1 MKEPARDIKNYRT
14 DLSAALEDTF
24 QRRALDK
31 FAVDYRASRE
41 RIYSGLNDRELIA
54 EVAARK
60 DESVRHLDELF
71 VQFKE
76 EAEKRGVQV
85 HLPEMP
91 PTPTASSPRSRKT
104 TAVRWS

>member
-71 VQFKE
+71 VQFKPKS
-76 EAEKRGVQV
+76 AGCRCI
-85 HLPEMP
+85 LPEMP
-91 PTPTASSPRSRKT
+91 PTPTASSPRSRKK

>member
-76 EAEKRGVQV
+76 EAEKRVRCI
-85 HLPEMP
+85 LPEMP
-91 PTPTASSPRSRKT
+91 PTPTASSPRSRKK

>member
-1 MKEPARDIKNYRT
+1 MKEPARDIKSYRT

-54 EVAARK
+54 VQAVQGRGRKARG
-60 DESVRHLDELF
+60 
-71 VQFKE
+71 
-76 EAEKRGVQV
+76 AG
-85 HLPEMP
+85 
-91 PTPTASSPRSRKT
+91 ASCQRCRRSQPHHRQDC
-104 TAVRWS
+104 

>member
-54 EVAARK
+54 EVAAR
-60 DESVRHLDELF
+60 RFLQWLNALLF
-71 VQFKE
+71 EQD
-76 EAEKRGVQV
+76 RLQLLG
-85 HLPEMP
+85 
-91 PTPTASSPRSRKT
+91 
-104 TAVRWS
+104 

>member
-1 MKEPARDIKNYRT
+1 M
-14 DLSAALEDTF
+14 
-24 QRRALDK
+24 
-31 FAVDYRASRE
+31 DYRASRE

-71 VQFKE
+71 VQFEE

-85 HLPEMP
+85 HLARDAADANRIIAKIAEETGCKMVVKSKSMTVEEIQDQYGPLK
-91 PTPTASSPRSRKT
+91 PRAWK
-104 TAVRWS
+104 W

>member
-76 EAEKRGVQV
+76 EAGASCQRCRRRQPHHRQDRGRKR
-85 HLPEMP
+85 L
-91 PTPTASSPRSRKT
+91 
-104 TAVRWS
+104 

>member
-76 EAEKRGVQV
+76 GRKARGAGASCQRCRRRQPHHRQDRGRKR
-85 HLPEMP
+85 L
-91 PTPTASSPRSRKT
+91 
-104 TAVRWS
+104 

>member
-41 RIYSGLNDRELIA
+41 LS
-54 EVAARK
+54 
-60 DESVRHLDELF
+60 
-71 VQFKE
+71 
-76 EAEKRGVQV
+76 
-85 HLPEMP
+85 
-91 PTPTASSPRSRKT
+91 TP
-104 TAVRWS
+104 V

>member
-41 RIYSGLNDRELIA
+41 RIYSRSERPRADR
-54 EVAARK
+54 
-60 DESVRHLDELF
+60 
-71 VQFKE
+71 
-76 EAEKRGVQV
+76 
-85 HLPEMP
+85 
-91 PTPTASSPRSRKT
+91 RSR
-104 TAVRWS
+104 RP

>member
-41 RIYSGLNDRELIA
+41 RIYSGLNDRELI
-54 EVAARK
+54 
-60 DESVRHLDELF
+60 
-71 VQFKE
+71 
-76 EAEKRGVQV
+76 
-85 HLPEMP
+85 
-91 PTPTASSPRSRKT
+91 
-104 TAVRWS
+104 

>member
-76 EAEKRGVQV
+76 EASCQRCRRRQPHHRQDRGRQR
-85 HLPEMP
+85 L
-91 PTPTASSPRSRKT
+91 
-104 TAVRWS
+104 